1 MSIDRDS
8 VAAEV
13 AAYVSRISSREIAPD
28 TDFVTEG
35 LVDSM
40 ALIEM
45 VSWVEQQFEVSF
57 DMMELEECF
66 VSADKLADVVV
77 KKRS

>member
-1 MSIDRDS
+1 MR
-8 VAAEV
+8 
-13 AAYVSRISSREIAPD
+13 
-28 TDFVTEG
+28 
-35 LVDSM
+35 VDSM

>member
-1 MSIDRDS
+1 MSLDHAA
-8 VAAEV
+8 VASEV
-13 AAYVSRISSREIAPD
+13 AAYVSRISNREVAPE

-45 VSWVEQQFEVSF
+45 VSWVEQQFQVSF

-66 VSADKLADVVV
+66 VSAEKLADVVV